1 MEQKYISV
9 KDFYEIM
16 NKDHPGLIGIN
27 KIYKLVK
34 HKDFP
39 SCHLGGRY
47 VILYPEAANWFSTHI
62 KSRKR
67 L

>member
-9 KDFYEIM
+9 KDFYEIL

-27 KIYKLVK
+27 KLYKLVK
-34 HKDFP
+34 LKSFP

-47 VILYPEAANWFSTHI
+47 VILYPEATYWLLEQT
-62 KSRKR
+62 KRRK
-67 L
+67 

>member
-16 NKDHPGLIGIN
+16 NKDHKGLIGIN
-27 KIYKLVK
+27 KLYKLAK
-34 HKDFP
+34 RKDFP

-47 VILYPEAANWFSTHI
+47 VILYPQASEWILDQI
-62 KSRKR
+62 KRRK
-67 L
+67 